1 MKYVL
6 IRDDDTN
13 ATTPVAVLER
23 LFRPF
28 FDRDLP
34 VNLAVIPAV
43 ATHATD
49 LRGARERFVR
59 SERAGEHGYL
69 PIGGASEL
77 VGYLRGEPLLCVV
90 QHGLHHEIVDG
101 HYELDREDARD
112 IGERLDR
119 GKALLAQ
126 AGLGTPSALVA
137 PQDSFT
143 RAAAREIL
151 LRYPIFSAGYFDLS
165 RVPRRWWPWYLYTK
179 KVRKQPHWRTA
190 RARLLTHPGC
200 MLSAQR
206 DPRTMLADIE
216 REIDSRELTV
226 VVSHWYEY
234 YDADGRERTAHVDV
248 LHALAERLAARR
260 DVRVTTFDEL
270 AGKAPT
276 RRA

>member
-6 IRDDDTN
+6 LRDDDTN

-23 LFRPF
+23 LFGPF
-28 FDRDLP
+28 LERDLP

-49 LRGARERFVR
+49 LAGRPEAFVW
-59 SERAGEHGYL
+59 SPRAGEHGYL
-69 PIGGASEL
+69 PIAGATEL
-77 VGYLRGEPLLCVV
+77 ARYLRDERRYCVV

-101 HYELDREDARD
+101 HYELDRDDARD
-112 IGERLDR
+112 VAARLDR
-119 GKALLAQ
+119 GKALLAE

-137 PQDSFT
+137 PQDSVT
-143 RAAAREIL
+143 RAAVREIL
-151 LRYPIFSAGYFDLS
+151 GRYPIFSTGYFDLS

-179 KVRKQPHWRTA
+179 KLRREPHWRTTST
-190 RARLLTHPGC
+190 RLLTHPGC
-200 MLSAQR
+200 MLSAKL
-206 DPRTMLADIE
+206 DTTTMLAEIE

-234 YDADGRERTAHVDV
+234 FDAAGQERTALVEV
-248 LHALAERLAARR
+248 LHALAARLRSRR

-270 AGKAPT
+270 AGGA
-276 RRA
+276 RAR